1 MLGQPAT
8 YADFICLLLDVKS
21 FVLKIS
27 NISPIFLNFFVP
39 EALRPVALEKT
50 RFAQAGSLGSR
61 LLKDVC
67 PGYNRPTQG
76 LQARLAGAVCKNR
89 CFRKEAICHDRA
101 N

>member
-1 MLGQPAT
+1 MLSEPAT
-8 YADFICLLLDVKS
+8 YSDFICLLLDAKC

-27 NISPIFLNFFVP
+27 NIFRIFLNSFVP
-39 EALRPVALEKT
+39 EALRPVALEKM
-50 RFAQAGSLGSR
+50 RFVQAGSLGGR
-61 LLKDVC
+61 LLKVISLR
-67 PGYNRPTQG
+67 YNRPTQG